1 MYNVCFWFTPSQFQG
16 FKLANPYPQDAQAI
30 LNDDILVKDET
41 TEFPL
46 LKAVLISSAHLIND
60 TYSAFVSPLIPFLIV
75 NMSLMKVQASL
86 FLFFFQ
92 GLSILQPLIGHLADR
107 YDLRKIALFAPAVTG
122 IFLSLLGNTSSFP
135 VALLFCILAGVSSAT
150 MHAILPA
157 WLSSYSNRHI
167 GKGISFWMSAGDIGF
182 IIGPLVITAVVAT
195 FSTKATPWL
204 MIGGILVS
212 ILLNIFFRNEPEPVK
227 TNGQSKAIPTKQL
240 LRFMLPLGGMI
251 LMNSLLRSSI
261 SNYLPVYL
269 TEAGAGVWLS
279 GASVSIMQIFGLVG
293 IALGGIGKDRF
304 GYKFVMMA
312 SILLS
317 SSGMLLFVFSDGL
330 LRMAALAILG
340 IALLLLMPV
349 AMATVQEFFPE
360 NRSLANG
367 IYLALIFGITAVT
380 GIFSGF
386 LYDHLGGHTS
396 FMIGG
401 LVSYL
406 ALPFVLMMP
415 RQEKKH

>member
-1 MYNVCFWFTPSQFQG
+1 M
-16 FKLANPYPQDAQAI
+16 ANPYPQDAQALTQEQI
-30 LNDDILVKDET
+30 SAEKEVG
-41 TEFPL
+41 EFPL
-46 LKAVLISSAHLIND
+46 LKTILISCAHLTND
-60 TYSAFVSPLIPFLIV
+60 TYSGFVSPLIPFLIT
-75 NMSLMKVQASL
+75 NLSLMKVEASL

-122 IFLSLLGNTSSFP
+122 IFLSLLGNASTFP
-135 VALLFCILAGVSSAT
+135 IALLYCILAGISSAT

-157 WLSSYSNRHI
+157 LLGSYTGKHI

-182 IIGPLVITAVVAT
+182 IVGPLVITAVVAT
-195 FSTKATPWL
+195 YSTKATPWL
-204 MIGGILVS
+204 MIGGILIS
-212 ILLNIFFRNEPEPVK
+212 ILLNIFFRNEPHPVQHD
-227 TNGQSKAIPTKQL
+227 GQHKPIPTREL
-240 LRFMLPLGGMI
+240 LRFMLPLGGLI

-269 TEAGAGVWLS
+269 TEAGAGVLLS

-293 IALGGIGKDRF
+293 IALGGMGKDRF

-312 SILLS
+312 SIVLS

-340 IALLLLMPV
+340 IAMLLLMPV
-349 AMATVQEFFPE
+349 AMATVQEFFPQ

-380 GIFSGF
+380 GILSGY
-386 LYDHLGGHTS
+386 LYDRLGGHTS

-401 LVSYL
+401 LVSFL
-406 ALPFVLMMP
+406 ALPFILLMP
-415 RQEKKH
+415 DQEKQH

>member
-1 MYNVCFWFTPSQFQG
+1 
-16 FKLANPYPQDAQAI
+16 LANPYPQDAHALTQEQISAEKE
-30 LNDDILVKDET
+30 VG
-41 TEFPL
+41 EFPL
-46 LKAVLISSAHLIND
+46 LKTILISCAHLTND
-60 TYSAFVSPLIPFLIV
+60 TYSGFVSPLIPFLIT
-75 NMSLMKVQASL
+75 NLSLMKVEASL

-122 IFLSLLGNTSSFP
+122 IFLSLLGNASTFP
-135 VALLFCILAGVSSAT
+135 IALLYCILAGVSSAA

-157 WLSSYSNRHI
+157 LLGSYTGKHI

-182 IIGPLVITAVVAT
+182 IVGPLVITAVVAT
-195 FSTKATPWL
+195 YSTKATPWL
-204 MIGGILVS
+204 MIAGILVS
-212 ILLNIFFRNEPEPVK
+212 ILLNIFFRNEPHPVQHD
-227 TNGQSKAIPTKQL
+227 GQHKAIPTREL
-240 LRFMLPLGGMI
+240 LRFMLPLSGLI

-293 IALGGIGKDRF
+293 IALGGMGKDRF

-312 SILLS
+312 SIVLS
-317 SSGMLLFVFSDGL
+317 SSGMLLFVYSDGL
-330 LRMAALAILG
+330 LRVASLAILG
-340 IALLLLMPV
+340 IALLMLMPV
-349 AMATVQEFFPE
+349 AMATVQEFFPQ

-367 IYLALIFGITAVT
+367 IYLALMFGITALT
-380 GIFSGF
+380 GILSGF
-386 LYDHLGGHTS
+386 LYDHLGGQTS

-401 LVSYL
+401 LVSFL
-406 ALPFVLMMP
+406 ALPFILLMPKQKMT
-415 RQEKKH
+415 H